1 MNNAQSVLKEL
12 LQGIQSDL
20 NALRQLRPLLQE
32 QRTLLC
38 QHGGEGLTPLN
49 ERHAAL
55 VDGMQQRAS
64 SRSQLLSQLGCDPN
78 EHGMSTLLERLPP
91 ELATRARPLW
101 QQLHQQLQDCKTQ
114 NEINGRILAGQQET
128 LRAMLFP
135 ETVDYSALAR

>member
-1 MNNAQSVLKEL
+1 MNSAQVVLKEL

-55 VDGMQQRAS
+55 VESMQQRAQA
-64 SRSQLLSQLGCDPN
+64 RCRLLAQLGCDPD
-78 EHGMSTLLERLPP
+78 ERGMTALLERLPP

-114 NEINGRILAGQQET
+114 NDINGRILAGQQET
-128 LRAMLFP
+128 LRAMMFP

>member
-1 MNNAQSVLKEL
+1 MNSAQTVLKEL

-38 QHGGEGLTPLN
+38 QHGSDALAPLN
-49 ERHAAL
+49 ERHSAL
-55 VDGMQQRAS
+55 VDGMQQRARIR
-64 SRSQLLSQLGCDPN
+64 SRLLSQLGCDPN
-78 EHGMSTLLERLPP
+78 ERGMTSLLERLPP

-114 NEINGRILAGQQET
+114 NDINGRILAGQQET
-128 LRAMLFP
+128 LRSMLFP
-135 ETVDYSALAR
+135 EAVDYSALAR